1 MLSVI
6 FELTNLETLVL
17 DGHMESIEVLNQLH
31 KLQKLKRLRVDS
43 FISRNILD
51 HLKFG
56 VFNNLEEL
64 DARFYS
70 ASVESVGEMR
80 RITPNLKKIVIHS
93 ATPETVN
100 AMLETLQS
108 LESVKIRANW
118 NMSEKVY
125 PNIKQLH
132 VNANRFSLNAE
143 QMTKHFPNLED
154 LQIYGGFMEAP
165 EALFIELLSG
175 WKRLKTLY
183 MQIWTR
189 SEVDSESALR
199 WMQVHGEHLENA
211 SIIFGFVD
219 PEFFWIDHVYA
230 IERKTGGT
238 FCIIKNYQIYT
249 TRGYFSI

>member
-1 MLSVI
+1 VI

-31 KLQKLKRLRVDS
+31 KLQKLKRLFVHYLV
-43 FISRNILD
+43 SRNILD
-51 HLKFG
+51 HMKFG

-64 DARFYS
+64 DAYFDD
-70 ASVESVGEMR
+70 ASLESIREMR
-80 RITPNLKKIVIHS
+80 RITPNLKKLMVHS
-93 ATPETVN
+93 ATPDTIN
-100 AMLETLQS
+100 AMLETLDT
-108 LESVKIRANW
+108 LESVKIRDNW
-118 NMSEKVY
+118 NMSEKVC

-132 VNANRFSLNAE
+132 VNANGFSLNAE
-143 QMTKHFPNLED
+143 QMTKHLPNLED
-154 LQIYGGFMEAP
+154 LKIYGGFMEAS
-165 EALFIELLSG
+165 EALFIDLLSG